1 MVLYF
6 FRLILQKAIQNSY
19 SMFNKMMVKNNTTES
34 SSVNIIGAGTIIDG
48 DITTNGD
55 MRIDG
60 SLKGSI
66 NVKGKLVVG
75 TSGNIDG
82 EIICQNADV
91 SGTIKGKIAV
101 SELLSLKASSKLTGD
116 IITNKIA
123 VEPGA
128 TFSGSCSMGGII
140 KDIKGE
146 NTAKSKL
153 AEKTA

>member
-1 MVLYF
+1 
-6 FRLILQKAIQNSY
+6 
-19 SMFNKMMVKNNTTES
+19 MFNKAMSKNNSVENP
-34 SSVNIIGAGTIIDG
+34 SVNLIGAGTMIEG

-55 MRIDG
+55 IRIDG
-60 SLKGSI
+60 SLTGSI

-75 TSGNIDG
+75 VSGTVEG

-91 SGTIKGKIAV
+91 SGTIKGKIGVA
-101 SELLSLKASSKLTGD
+101 ELLSLKASSKLTGD

-128 TFSGSCSMGGII
+128 TFSGSCSMGGVI

-146 NTAKSKL
+146 RTEKTKL

>member
-1 MVLYF
+1 
-6 FRLILQKAIQNSY
+6 
-19 SMFNKMMVKNNTTES
+19 MFNKMAKNNTS
-34 SSVNIIGAGTIIDG
+34 DSPSVNIIGAGTVIEG

-60 SLKGSI
+60 SLTGTI

-75 TSGNIDG
+75 ASGAVEG
-82 EIICQNADV
+82 EIICQNADI
-91 SGTIKGKIAV
+91 SGTIKGKIGVA
-101 SELLSLKASSKLTGD
+101 ELLALKSSSKLTGD

-123 VEPGA
+123 IEPGA
-128 TFSGSCSMGGII
+128 TFSGSCSMGGIV

-146 NTAKSKL
+146 RTEKAEL

>member
-1 MVLYF
+1 
-6 FRLILQKAIQNSY
+6 
-19 SMFNKMMVKNNTTES
+19 MVKNNTTDNP
-34 SSVNIIGAGTIIDG
+34 SVNLIGAGTHIDG

-60 SLKGSI
+60 TLTGSI

-75 TSGNIDG
+75 NSGSIEG

-91 SGTIKGKIAV
+91 SGTIKGKIGVA
-101 SELLSLKASSKLTGD
+101 ELLSLKASAKLMCD

-128 TFSGSCSMGGII
+128 SFSGSCSMGGII
-140 KDIKGE
+140 KDIKTE
-146 NTAKSKL
+146 RTETQLS
-153 AEKTA
+153 EKTA

>member
-1 MVLYF
+1 
-6 FRLILQKAIQNSY
+6 
-19 SMFNKMMVKNNTTES
+19 MFTKTMAKNNQAENP
-34 SSVNIIGAGTIIDG
+34 SVNIIGAGTIIEG

-60 SLKGSI
+60 SLTGTI

-75 TSGNIDG
+75 VSGMVEG
-82 EIICQNADV
+82 EIICQNADI
-91 SGTIKGKIAV
+91 SGTIKGKIGVA
-101 SELLSLKASSKLTGD
+101 ELLSLKSSSKLSGD

-123 VEPGA
+123 IEPGA
-128 TFSGSCSMGGII
+128 TFSGSCSMGGVI

-146 NTAKSKL
+146 RTEKAEL

>member
-1 MVLYF
+1 
-6 FRLILQKAIQNSY
+6 
-19 SMFNKMMVKNNTTES
+19 MMVKNNTTES

>member
-1 MVLYF
+1 
-6 FRLILQKAIQNSY
+6 
-19 SMFNKMMVKNNTTES
+19 MFNKVMAKNNVTENP
-34 SSVNIIGAGTIIDG
+34 SVNIIGAGTLIDG
-48 DITTNGD
+48 NITTNGD

-60 SLKGSI
+60 SLTGSI

-75 TSGNIDG
+75 VSGSIDG

-91 SGTIKGKIAV
+91 SGTIKGKISVA
-101 SELLSLKASSKLTGD
+101 ELLALKASSKLTGD

-128 TFSGSCSMGGII
+128 AFSGTCSMGGII
-140 KDIKGE
+140 KDMKGE
-146 NTAKSKL
+146 RTEKSKL

>member
-1 MVLYF
+1 
-6 FRLILQKAIQNSY
+6 
-19 SMFNKMMVKNNTTES
+19 MFNKTMAKTNNEQP
-34 SSVNIIGAGTIIDG
+34 SVNIVGAGTKIEG

-60 SLKGSI
+60 SLIGSI

-75 TSGNIDG
+75 PTGSVEG
-82 EIICQNADV
+82 EIICQNADI
-91 SGTIKGKIAV
+91 SGLVKGKIGV
-101 SELLSLKASSKLTGD
+101 SELLSLKASSKLNGD

-128 TFSGSCSMGGII
+128 TFSGSCSMGGVI

-146 NTAKSKL
+146 QKRTTPQL
-153 AEKTA
+153 AEETA

>member
-1 MVLYF
+1 MF
-6 FRLILQKAIQNSY
+6 HKAMS
-19 SMFNKMMVKNNTTES
+19 KNNSLENP
-34 SSVNIIGAGTIIDG
+34 SVNLIGAGTMIEG

-55 MRIDG
+55 IRIDG
-60 SLKGSI
+60 ALTGSI

-75 TSGNIDG
+75 VSGTVEG

-91 SGTIKGKIAV
+91 SGTIKGKIGVA
-101 SELLSLKASSKLTGD
+101 ELLSLKASSKLTGD

-128 TFSGSCSMGGII
+128 TFSGSCSMGGVI

-146 NTAKSKL
+146 RTEKTQL